1 MEEQETFTLQIREEY
16 FNMLKNHSTPDV
28 IITNEHELQI
38 LDVKFVDEQA
48 HVIIARKKPIILMGV
63 ACSVGEYLQT
73 SIAERIK
80 NIVQE
85 QKDLLDE
92 NPYLH
97 YKFEHYDIDLLILEE
112 IRENKREINYR
123 ARFKQWSG
131 KQLKQ
136 KNNRRQN
143 RIAYNHGKHRK
154 K

>member
-1 MEEQETFTLQIREEY
+1 MEEQETFTIQIKEEY

-28 IITNEHELQI
+28 IIINEHELQI

-48 HVIIARKKPIILMGV
+48 HVVITRKKPIILIGV
-63 ACSVGEYLQT
+63 AVSVGEYLQT
-73 SIAERIK
+73 SIAERVK

-85 QKDLLDE
+85 QKNLLNE
-92 NPYLH
+92 SPYV
-97 YKFEHYDIDLLILEE
+97 YKFDYLIDPILEE
-112 IRENKREINYR
+112 EILDNKRTIQYR
-123 ARFKQWSG
+123 ARRKQWSG